1 MAQYDGSIRIKTE
14 IESKQAKVQLSALEN
29 RMVKTAD
36 KIDSLR
42 SKMDSLKD
50 VKIPTQEYKDLQKEL
65 ELLSAKTKDI
75 ENVPTKGYEKLQ
87 DSIKNSKLR
96 LEEFENEQKKLFES
110 GIGKDYDK
118 DLSYLAAYEN
128 VKKFKSEL
136 QKAIDIG
143 DQDAYMGI
151 EDSLNRAKSVLE
163 SMMSKEQ
170 RPLGDIS
177 YYFQIEKKISDL
189 KGEISG
195 AESEMKKLEES
206 GKAFSINENTQKIEN
221 LKAKMKELEQSG
233 KAFTLGSDTEEYA
246 KLGQQLGYAESEMD
260 VMNQKHDILENKI
273 GKSSDGYKKL
283 GETAKQA
290 FGKINKHAE
299 KTGGF
304 LSTLGSR
311 FRGLALSLLIFNQIN
326 KAFNAMISG
335 MKAGFQNFY
344 NENNRFK
351 SQIDSLKASMLTLQ
365 NSFAAAFAPL
375 VQAVI
380 PYIQKAIQWIVSLMN
395 LIGQFIAA
403 LTGQKT
409 YTKAVKQTTAA
420 VKENTKAQAKQNKQ
434 LSNLDKLNNL
444 TSQGDSGGGG
454 AGGGAGQ
461 MFEEVPIDS
470 KILDFLKKLEDY
482 LKPVINY
489 AKQLKDI
496 FKKGFFDGLGDW
508 ESRFSSIKSSIASI
522 KSSLK
527 DIFTDPAVLASA
539 DKWVKSVVYLLGSI
553 VGSVA
558 SIGLTIATNI
568 VGGISKYLEQNKDLI
583 KQRLISM
590 FDIWS
595 DINQKFSEFFQ
606 SLAFIFEAFASENG
620 QQLTANIIG
629 IFADAFMYVIELAS
643 KLFRDIVNI
652 IIQPFVDNKEAFRTA
667 LEDFLGVL
675 SEVTGTIKQGID
687 ETFAKLNEV
696 YDEHFK
702 PFFDSIA
709 NGLSDTVEKFLE
721 FWNGNIQ
728 PILDEWAQDFD
739 TLWKEHIQPMLNKF
753 MNLLGD
759 VADLLKTV
767 WETILKPLIDWIIEN
782 ILPVISPI
790 LKGVGKAVMKVFGTI
805 SDVVGNILDALSGVI
820 EFLTGVFSGDWK
832 KAWNGIVKIFK
843 GIFNLIPS
851 IIEGILNVAISI
863 INGLIG
869 GINKLTGAVG
879 IPSIPSIPD
888 VHLPRLA
895 TGTVVPPNREF
906 LAVLGDNKKEPEV
919 VSPISTMKQAV
930 MEAIAESGITSG
942 GGNDY
947 GDIVVMIDGR
957 EVFRAVR
964 KQSVEYKKQTGK
976 PAFS

>member
-1 MAQYDGSIRIKTE
+1 MAQYDGRIRIKTE
-14 IESKQAKVQLSALEN
+14 IESKQAKVQLSVLEN

-36 KIDSLR
+36 KIASLR
-42 SKMDSLKD
+42 SKMD
-50 VKIPTQEYKDLQKEL
+50 
-65 ELLSAKTKDI
+65 AMKDI
-75 ENVPTKGYEKLQ
+75 KVPTKEYAALDAEL
-87 DSIKNSKLR
+87 SKL
-96 LEEFENEQKKLFES
+96 
-110 GIGKDYDK
+110 
-118 DLSYLAAYEN
+118 
-128 VKKFKSEL
+128 
-136 QKAIDIG
+136 
-143 DQDAYMGI
+143 
-151 EDSLNRAKSVLE
+151 
-163 SMMSKEQ
+163 
-170 RPLGDIS
+170 
-177 YYFQIEKKISDL
+177 
-189 KGEISG
+189 G
-195 AESEMKKLEES
+195 AEYDRIAERQSKFLQTGGKEGSSTYKRMEYDLDALEV
-206 GKAFSINENTQKIEN
+206 KQDQVI
-221 LKAKMKELEQSG
+221 AKMKELEQSG

-246 KLGQQLGYAESEMD
+246 KFGRQLGYAESEMD

-290 FGKINKHAE
+290 FGKINKHAGI
-299 KTGGF
+299 TGSF

-311 FRGLALSLLIFNQIN
+311 FRGLAMSLLIFNQIS
-326 KAFNAMISG
+326 KVFNAMISG

-351 SQIDSLKASMLTLQ
+351 SQIDSLKASMLTLK

-527 DIFTDPAVLASA
+527 DIFTDPAVLTSA

-568 VGGISKYLEQNKDLI
+568 VGGISKHLEQNKDLI
-583 KQRLISM
+583 KQHLISM

-851 IIEGILNVAISI
+851 IIEGILNIAINV

-879 IPSIPSIPD
+879 IPSIPKIPEA
-888 VHLPRLA
+888 HIPRLA

-947 GDIVVMIDGR
+947 RDIVVMIDGR
-957 EVFRAVR
+957 EVFRAVK
-964 KQSVEYKKQTGK
+964 KQAAEYKKQTGGK
-976 PAFS
+976 LAFT